1 VPFDG
6 IDVDH
11 VLISESGVFAV
22 ETKFTSVE
30 WSERS
35 AGFRDALLVAH
46 KRARTIRLYLQSRGH
61 RVEVTPVL
69 VLWGP
74 GAPNLDGGYEF
85 FDDVLACRGS
95 SPKAW
100 IAHLEGLPHTFER
113 GTVQEMAAVVD
124 ERVRVAASHG

>member
-1 VPFDG
+1 
-6 IDVDH
+6 
-11 VLISESGVFAV
+11 
-22 ETKFTSVE
+22 
-30 WSERS
+30 
-35 AGFRDALLVAH
+35 
-46 KRARTIRLYLQSRGH
+46 
-61 RVEVTPVL
+61 VEVTPVL

-113 GTVQEMAAVVD
+113 GTVQEMADAVR
-124 ERVRVAASHG
+124 ERVRIGASHA